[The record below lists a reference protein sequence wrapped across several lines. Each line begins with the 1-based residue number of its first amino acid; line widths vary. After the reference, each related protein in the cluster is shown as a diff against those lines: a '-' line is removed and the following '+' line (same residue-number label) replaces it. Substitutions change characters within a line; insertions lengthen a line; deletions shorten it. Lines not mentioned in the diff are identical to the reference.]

1 MRGAKSKAK
10 PEVRVICM
18 DDGTIR
24 LINICAAARWCG
36 VSQQTFADTIRRHL
50 RSRKAAKPAG
60 PTPKERILAA
70 YPELF
75 A

>member
-1 MRGAKSKAK
+1 MRRSSKAK
-10 PEVRVICM
+10 PEVRVVRM
-18 DDGTIR
+18 DDGTFR
-24 LINICAAARWCG
+24 LVNICAAARWCG
-36 VSQQTFADTIRRHL
+36 VSQQTFADILRRHL
-50 RSRKAAKPAG
+50 RNRNAKKPAG

>member
-1 MRGAKSKAK
+1 MRSSNSKAK
-10 PEVRVICM
+10 PEVRIVELN
-18 DDGTIR
+18 DKTFR
-24 LINICAAARWCG
+24 FVNICAAARWAG
-36 VSQQTFADTIRRHL
+36 VSQQTFADVLRRHL
-50 RSRKAAKPAG
+50 RNRKTVVR